1 MARIREIGFRI
12 DVTGYEGLSWYTQLR
27 DEGQLNEYNANHV
40 PSYCFNWSD
49 PGEIA
54 GHKQSGNIDH
64 PNNFEDH
71 KTASKDYATRPL
83 QRLSKPQLDAVY
95 KKYYEWFRRVEHE
108 LNLEYYNR
116 YARAFVEAAS

>member
-12 DVTGYEGLSWYTQLR
+12 DITGYEGLSWYTRLR

-49 PGEIA
+49 TGEIA
-54 GHKQSGNIDH
+54 GHKQSGNINA
-64 PNNFEDH
+64 PNNFEEH
-71 KTASKDYATRPL
+71 KAASTDYASRPL
-83 QRLSKPQLDAVY
+83 ERLAKPHLDSVY

-116 YARAFVEAAS
+116 YARVFVEAAS